1 MTNTELSQ
9 IPCPFIYSSGKQCPG
24 HIIRVEA
31 YKADISWRRQE
42 DGSWKFDWEGPR
54 SHFHLFCSLKNNHA
68 GIKGP
73 DALRYFF
80 NQLPE
85 ELQAVIDASI

>member
-1 MTNTELSQ
+1 MTATETPA
-9 IPCPFIYSSGKQCPG
+9 IPRPFVYSSGKQCAG

-31 YKADISWRRQE
+31 YKADISWRSQE
-42 DGSWKFDWEGPR
+42 DGTWKFDWERPR

-68 GIKGP
+68 GLKGP

-80 NQLPE
+80 KQLPKD
-85 ELQAVIDASI
+85 LQAIINSLI